1 MKKLIAIVL
10 CTALVWTS
18 GSMQLCAAA
27 VTPEDSSPVSETAEV
42 PGVVSEEEQLT
53 EEEQVQPETE
63 ETQPKEEDPE
73 EPGEETPGTEE
84 TQPGTEEEQPK
95 EEDPELGEEAPGTEE
110 SQPEEEMP
118 GTEEGEPEDSGTP
131 EESEESPTDP
141 APMPDPEPE
150 EPSEELEEPSEE
162 IEEIPEEEQIPSE
175 EEAVPGIGKPSG
187 DEGATGGREDLSDE
201 LLDELNEK
209 AKLERMGT
217 VGAAGS
223 GMEAEPQGALVP
235 KEVDA
240 KKNCSAKALVDLLEL
255 NAEGKYQLTINIP
268 AGTYKMDRSLYIY
281 PNTTIKADPEA
292 HFIRENEEGA
302 MIETK
307 LTKGANGYDG
317 SGYNGNYNITIDG
330 GIWDSYKWMNKNQ
343 GQETFRFIHSQ
354 NIVVKNATLCN
365 VPEGSHLIV
374 LAGVKDVT
382 ITKCTFY
389 GYGDNGDNEITPKE
403 AVQLD
408 TVHSVQEVPT
418 GQTGD
423 IVWDDLPCDNIKITN
438 CKFRDFSRGIGS
450 HTAVNGRFHTNVRIE
465 SNTFTKLSDSAIR
478 LYNYKDTVVTK
489 NKIDGTEEGILAYT
503 YMEEAE
509 ENSFFQP
516 NNKKVGTLPANY
528 KITISNN
535 EIKNIKDTD
544 KVWGDAIRV
553 VGKKGRRLNGVT
565 ISGNKITT
573 ASRYGIFAT
582 TAKVKINGNTIAST
596 TGHGILLEK
605 ECNDS
610 EIYSNNITKSKE
622 GGIAAY
628 DSDRVTIYSNKV
640 SAAKDGIYLLDSE
653 KCTVGKDSK
662 TGNEV
667 TSSKENGITLST
679 NDKKG
684 ATGSTGTKVQYNTIK
699 SAKKNGIFVYKTK
712 NAVINKNTV
721 TKAEEESGILI
732 TTSSNSAKVSSNTVK
747 TAGQNGISITLSS
760 KYAQVTGNKILKY
773 GTKNINGKRYG
784 IMVFKSSGSSKKNA
798 QISKNEI
805 TGTGKSKKKNG
816 IQLSESSY
824 VTVSGNKVTNA
835 DGVGIYAY
843 KAKSCTIGVGSKD
856 YNTVKDPTEQ
866 GIYLTTSCDSSK
878 VLYNK
883 VSGVKVDGIGVY
895 SSPKVTVSRNT
906 VSAKGN
912 GIYFTTK
919 CTSGKISNNTINS
932 AGGHG
937 IGVATNSKSMTISGN
952 TIKKYST
959 SKSKAY
965 GIYVYQSGGKSSKSR
980 TEVKDNKI
988 TGTGKSTRKDGIKA
1002 SEAAYTTIEKNT
1014 ITTPAGAGVYLYK
1027 SKNCVINKNTIK
1039 SPNSYGITVTTSC
1052 DKAKV
1057 TSNNISKPKN
1067 VAINLYKAPS
1077 STVSSNTITT
1087 TKKYRGIWVSTSNKT
1102 NITSNKIKGTSKS
1115 NAIVVTSSSGCK
1127 KSKNKIS

>member
-1 MKKLIAIVL
+1 MKKLVAIVL

-27 VTPEDSSPVSETAEV
+27 VTPEDSSLGTVAAEV
-42 PGVVSEEEQLT
+42 PGEISEEEQLA
-53 EEEQVQPETE
+53 EEEQPKTE
-63 ETQPKEEDPE
+63 ETQPVEEVPGTE
-73 EPGEETPGTEE
+73 EEQPGTEE
-84 TQPGTEEEQPK
+84 TQPGTEETQP
-95 EEDPELGEEAPGTEE
+95 GEENPGTEE
-110 SQPEEEMP
+110 TP
-118 GTEEGEPEDSGTP
+118 GTEEEQPEDDATP
-131 EESEESPTDP
+131 EEPEEPGESPEEPPVEP
-141 APMPDPEPE
+141 APVPEPQPEPE
-150 EPSEELEEPSEE
+150 EPSEEPEKEELS
-162 IEEIPEEEQIPSE
+162 SE
-175 EEAVPGIGKPSG
+175 EEPEADIENSSEDEEVTSG
-187 DEGATGGREDLSDE
+187 RKELSDE
-201 LLDELNEK
+201 LPEELDEKDMLG
-209 AKLERMGT
+209 RMGA
-217 VGAAGS
+217 VRAAGS
-223 GMEAEPQGALVP
+223 GMEVEQQGALVS
-235 KEVDA
+235 KEVNA
-240 KKNCSAKALVDLLEL
+240 KKNCSAKDLVSLLEL
-255 NAEGKYQLTINIP
+255 NAEGKYKLTINIP

-281 PNTTIKADPEA
+281 PNTTIKADPNA
-292 HFIRENEEGA
+292 HFIRKNEEGA

-307 LTKGANGYDG
+307 LTKGANGYNG
-317 SGYNGNYNITIDG
+317 TGYNGNYNITIDG
-330 GIWDSYKWMNKNQ
+330 GIWDSEEWMKKDQ

-354 NIVVKNATLCN
+354 NITVKNATLCN

-382 ITKCTFY
+382 ITNCKFY

-408 TVHSVQEVPT
+408 TAHSVQEVPT
-418 GQTGD
+418 GQTND

-438 CKFRDFSRGIGS
+438 CTFKDFSRGIGS

-465 SNTFTKLSDSAIR
+465 NNTFTRLSDSAIR

-509 ENSFFQP
+509 KDSFFQP
-516 NNKKVGTLPANY
+516 NNKKVGTLPTNY

-544 KVWGDAIRV
+544 NVWGDAIRV
-553 VGKKGRRLNGVT
+553 IGKKGRRLNGVT

-582 TAKVKINGNTIAST
+582 TAKVKINGNTITSSSS
-596 TGHGILLEK
+596 HGILLEE

-628 DSDRVTIYSNKV
+628 DSDRVTIHSNKV

-653 KCTVGKDSK
+653 KCIVGKDSK
-662 TGNEV
+662 TKNTV

-679 NDKKG
+679 AGKKG
-684 ATGSTGTKVQYNTIK
+684 ATGCTGTKVQYNTIT
-699 SAKKNGIFVYKTK
+699 SAKRNGIFVYKTK
-712 NAVINKNTV
+712 NAVVNKNTV
-721 TKAEEESGILI
+721 TKADAESGILI
-732 TTSSNSAKVSSNTVK
+732 TTSSTSANVSNNTIK
-747 TAGQNGISITLSS
+747 SAGENGISITLSS

-773 GTKNINGKRYG
+773 GVKNRNGKRYG
-784 IMVFKSSGSSKKNA
+784 IMVFKSSGSSKKNT
-798 QISKNEI
+798 QLLKNEI

-816 IQLSESSY
+816 IQISESSY
-824 VTVSGNKVTNA
+824 VTASGNKVTNA
-835 DGVGIYAY
+835 DGVGIYLY
-843 KAKSCTIGVGSKD
+843 KAKSCKVGVGSKD
-856 YNTVKDPTEQ
+856 YNTVKSPTEE

-919 CTSGKISNNTINS
+919 CTSGKISNNTVNS

-959 SKSKAY
+959 SKSNAS

-980 TEVKDNKI
+980 TKVTDNTI
-988 TGTGKSTRKDGIKA
+988 TGTGKSTKKDGIKA
-1002 SEAAYTTIEKNT
+1002 SEASYTTIEKNT
-1014 ITTPAGAGVYLYK
+1014 ITTPAGAGVYVYK
-1027 SKNCVINKNTIK
+1027 SKSCVVNKNTIK
-1039 SPNSYGITVTTSC
+1039 SPNSYGITVTTKC
-1052 DKAKV
+1052 DKTKV

-1067 VAINLYKAPS
+1067 VGINLYQAPS
-1077 STVSSNTITT
+1077 STVSSNTISTS
-1087 TKKYRGIWVSTSNKT
+1087 KKYRGIWVSTSNKT
-1102 NITSNKIKGTSKS
+1102 NITSNKVKGTSKS